1 MSLGKKHI
9 SLIAG
14 TLCLL
19 AFLACNFTPRQQG
32 QDFPNQSAFDTE
44 EPYLEV
50 PRVELEKAKAAFD
63 SGDAIFVDARNAAA
77 YAKRHIPGALS
88 IPVAELE
95 SRMDELNKKQWIITY
110 CT

>member
-1 MSLGKKHI
+1 MSLRKKGV

-14 TLCLL
+14 VILL
-19 AFLACNFTPRQQG
+19 VAALACNFTLPQRAEG
-32 QDFPNQSAFDTE
+32 FSTPPAFATE
-44 EPYLEV
+44 DPYLEV

-63 SGDAIFVDARNAAA
+63 SGAAIFVDARGADA
-77 YAKRHIPGALS
+77 YAESHIPGALS

-95 SRMDELNKKQWIITY
+95 SRMNELDKNQWIITY